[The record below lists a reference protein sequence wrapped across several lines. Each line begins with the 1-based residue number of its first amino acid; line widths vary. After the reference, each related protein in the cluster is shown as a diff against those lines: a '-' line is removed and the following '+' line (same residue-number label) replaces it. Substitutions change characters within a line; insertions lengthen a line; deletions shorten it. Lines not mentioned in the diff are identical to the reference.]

1 METKEFFDLPR
12 WDGTV
17 KGYTLYK
24 IPQEDCEYWDM
35 RIAPDGTIYYRN
47 WETPRKVNV
56 WCPGYKL
63 KAHLHHLYQLK
74 ARYV

>member
-24 IPQEDCEYWDM
+24 YPKEDIEYWDM
-35 RIAPDGTIYYRN
+35 RITPDGSIYYRN
-47 WETPRKVNV
+47 WETPRQVNI
-56 WCPGYKL
+56 WCIGSQL
-63 KAHLHHLYQLK
+63 RSHLHHLYQVKL
-74 ARYV
+74 RYE